1 MITSENATSLRKHR
15 APARSRPWLVACT
28 PHCHTPMNHALP
40 SLPSIAITARRPAAM
55 AVAAPAAWANDDEA
69 ARLRRLRSLLALFS
83 LYAGALLSVIVL
95 SDGADV
101 GCILAGI
108 AGHVLYATC
117 RMVTSWRDASWLEE
131 ARDRSL
137 ARRRTA

>member
-1 MITSENATSLRKHR
+1 
-15 APARSRPWLVACT
+15 
-28 PHCHTPMNHALP
+28 MNHALSP
-40 SLPSIAITARRPAAM
+40 LPSITQRS
-55 AVAAPAAWANDDEA
+55 VSLSAPIDWANSDEA

-83 LYAGALLSVIVL
+83 LYAGALLAVIVL

-108 AGHVLYATC
+108 AGHVLYATY

-131 ARDRSL
+131 ARDRVH
-137 ARRRTA
+137 ARRRIA

>member
-1 MITSENATSLRKHR
+1 
-15 APARSRPWLVACT
+15 
-28 PHCHTPMNHALP
+28 MNHALHP
-40 SLPSIAITARRPAAM
+40 ATSIPESAASTE
-55 AVAAPAAWANDDEA
+55 EA

-83 LYAGALLSVIVL
+83 LYAAALLAVIVL

-108 AGHVLYATC
+108 AGHVLYATV

-131 ARDRSL
+131 ARERIYFRRCRVL
-137 ARRRTA
+137 A

>member
-1 MITSENATSLRKHR
+1 
-15 APARSRPWLVACT
+15 
-28 PHCHTPMNHALP
+28 MNHALSP
-40 SLPSIAITARRPAAM
+40 LPSIAQRSVPLPGPID
-55 AVAAPAAWANDDEA
+55 WATSDEA

-83 LYAGALLSVIVL
+83 LYAGALLAVILL

-117 RMVTSWRDASWLEE
+117 RMVTSWRDASWLEQ
-131 ARDRSL
+131 ARDRIH
-137 ARRRTA
+137 ARGRVA

>member
-1 MITSENATSLRKHR
+1 
-15 APARSRPWLVACT
+15 
-28 PHCHTPMNHALP
+28 MNHALSP
-40 SLPSIAITARRPAAM
+40 LPPITARHSPASA
-55 AVAAPAAWANDDEA
+55 DEV

-83 LYAGALLSVIVL
+83 LYAGALLTVILV

-108 AGHVLYATC
+108 AGHVFYATY
-117 RMVTSWRDASWLEE
+117 RMVTSWRDASWLEQ
-131 ARDRSL
+131 ARDRIQ